1 LDSVSFYLPRWIRQ
15 QKKSQKIGNGLHRR
29 DISNKSNGGR
39 KMNQWMKLA
48 DRVLD
53 EVEVTNLEAL
63 SILECPDDDVLL
75 LMHAAFQIRKRYY
88 GKKVK
93 LNMIINTKS
102 GLCPENC
109 GYCSQSSIS
118 TAPIESYRMVDKDTI
133 VEGAKRAHEL
143 NIGTYCIVASGR
155 GPSNRDV
162 NHVVD
167 AVKEIKDTYGLKIC
181 ACLGLLKPEQ
191 AMRLKEAGVDRYN
204 HNINT
209 SASNHSNITTSHTYD
224 DRVKTVETVKESGM
238 SPCSGVIVGMRET
251 KQDVVDMANSLKVLD
266 ADSIPVNFLHAIDGT
281 PLEGVRELNPL
292 YCLKVLAL
300 FRFINPTKEIRI
312 SGGREVNLRS
322 LQPLGL
328 YAANSIF
335 VGDYLTTSGQEES
348 EDLKMLIDLGF
359 EVESVEEMKASL
371 EMVN

>member
-1 LDSVSFYLPRWIRQ
+1 
-15 QKKSQKIGNGLHRR
+15 
-29 DISNKSNGGR
+29 
-39 KMNQWMKLA
+39 MNQWMELA
-48 DRVLD
+48 ERVLD
-53 EVEVTNLEAL
+53 GGEVTEKEAL
-63 SILECPDDDVLL
+63 FILECPDDDVLL

-93 LNMIINTKS
+93 LNMIMNAKS

-118 TAPIESYRMVDKDTI
+118 KAPIDSYRMVDKTTLL
-133 VEGAKRAHEL
+133 EGAKRAHDL

-155 GPSNRDV
+155 GPSNREVDQ
-162 NHVVD
+162 VVD
-167 AVKEIKDTYGLKIC
+167 AVKEIKETYGLKIC
-181 ACLGLLKPEQ
+181 ACLGLLKPGQ
-191 AMRLKEAGVDRYN
+191 AERLKEAGVDRYN

-209 SASNHSNITTSHTYD
+209 SKTNHSNITTSHTYD
-224 DRVKTVETVKESGM
+224 DRVNTVETAKKSGM
-238 SPCSGVIVGMRET
+238 SPCSGVIVGMKET
-251 KQDVVDMANSLKVLD
+251 KQDVVDMAKSLKALD

-281 PLEGVRELNPL
+281 PLEGVNELNPL

-335 VGDYLTTSGQEES
+335 VGDYLTTAGQNET
-348 EDLKMLIDLGF
+348 EDHKMLHDLGF

-371 EMVN
+371 QR

>member
-1 LDSVSFYLPRWIRQ
+1 
-15 QKKSQKIGNGLHRR
+15 
-29 DISNKSNGGR
+29 
-39 KMNQWMKLA
+39 MELA
-48 DRVLD
+48 ERVLD
-53 EVEVTNLEAL
+53 GGEVTEKEAL
-63 SILECPDDDVLL
+63 FILECPDDEVLL

-93 LNMIINTKS
+93 LNMIMNAKS

-118 TAPIESYRMVDKDTI
+118 KAPIDSYRMVDKTTLL
-133 VEGAKRAHEL
+133 EGAKRAHDL

-155 GPSNRDV
+155 GPSNREV
-162 NHVVD
+162 NQVVD
-167 AVKEIKDTYGLKIC
+167 AVKEIKETYGLKVC

-191 AMRLKEAGVDRYN
+191 AERLKEAGVDRYN

-209 SASNHSNITTSHTYD
+209 SKTNHSNITTSHTYD
-224 DRVKTVETVKESGM
+224 DRVNTVETAKKSGM
-238 SPCSGVIVGMRET
+238 SPCSGVIVGMKET
-251 KQDVVDMANSLKVLD
+251 KQDVVDMAKSLKALD

-281 PLEGVRELNPL
+281 PLEGVNELNPL

-335 VGDYLTTSGQEES
+335 VGDYLTTAGQNET
-348 EDLKMLIDLGF
+348 EDHKMLHDLGF

-371 EMVN
+371 QQ

>member
-1 LDSVSFYLPRWIRQ
+1 MD
-15 QKKSQKIGNGLHRR
+15 
-29 DISNKSNGGR
+29 
-39 KMNQWMKLA
+39 LA
-48 DRVLD
+48 DRVLGGA
-53 EVEVTNLEAL
+53 EVTDKEAL
-63 SILECPDDDVLL
+63 SILECPDEDVLL
-75 LMHAAFQIRKRYY
+75 LMYAAFQIRKRYY

-93 LNMIINTKS
+93 LNMIMNAKS

-109 GYCSQSSIS
+109 GYCSQSAIS
-118 TAPIESYRMVDKDTI
+118 KAPIDSYRMMDKGTLI
-133 VEGAKRAHEL
+133 EGAKRAHDL

-155 GPSNRDV
+155 GPSNREVDQ
-162 NHVVD
+162 VVD

-191 AMRLKEAGVDRYN
+191 ALRLKEAGVDRYN

-209 SASNHSNITTSHTYD
+209 SKSNHSNITTSHTYD
-224 DRVKTVETVKESGM
+224 DRVNTVETAKQSGM
-238 SPCSGVIVGMRET
+238 SPCSGVIVGMKET
-251 KQDVVDMANSLKVLD
+251 KQDVLDMAKSLKALD

-281 PLEGVRELNPL
+281 PLEGINELNPL

-335 VGDYLTTSGQEES
+335 VGDYLTTAGQNET
-348 EDLKMLIDLGF
+348 EDHKMLHDLGF

-371 EMVN
+371 QQ

>member
-1 LDSVSFYLPRWIRQ
+1 
-15 QKKSQKIGNGLHRR
+15 
-29 DISNKSNGGR
+29 
-39 KMNQWMKLA
+39 MNQWMELA
-48 DRVLD
+48 ERVLD
-53 EVEVTNLEAL
+53 GGEVTEKEAL
-63 SILECPDDDVLL
+63 FILECPDDEVLL

-93 LNMIINTKS
+93 LNMIMNAKS

-118 TAPIESYRMVDKDTI
+118 KAPIDSYRMVDKTTLL
-133 VEGAKRAHEL
+133 EGAKRAHDL

-155 GPSNRDV
+155 GPSNREV
-162 NHVVD
+162 NQVVD
-167 AVKEIKDTYGLKIC
+167 AVKEIKETYGLKVC

-191 AMRLKEAGVDRYN
+191 AERLKEAGVDRYN

-209 SASNHSNITTSHTYD
+209 SKTNHSNITTSHTYD
-224 DRVKTVETVKESGM
+224 DRVNTVETAKKSGM
-238 SPCSGVIVGMRET
+238 SPCSGVIVGMKET
-251 KQDVVDMANSLKVLD
+251 KQDVVDMAKSLKALD

-281 PLEGVRELNPL
+281 PLEGVNELNPL

-335 VGDYLTTSGQEES
+335 VGDYLTTAGQNET
-348 EDLKMLIDLGF
+348 EDHKMLHDLGF

-371 EMVN
+371 QQ